1 MSTIDQLCADA
12 MRRLQQFINRAAGQH
27 IRAMRRQW
35 GGPQ

>member
-12 MRRLQQFINRAAGQH
+12 LRRPQQFINRAAGQH
-27 IRAMRRQW
+27 IRALRRQW